1 MGTMLLYLCCLQILV
16 DAVTLKTALSSEIK
30 SPDATQMLI
39 AKEGLA
45 CFEMADAI
53 PRLATLT
60 GLYLDI
66 FFITNIASDSIKS
79 FATVVK
85 ICSLPHDC

>member
-1 MGTMLLYLCCLQILV
+1 MNLIKAHSTDIKPL
-16 DAVTLKTALSSEIK
+16 DTTL
-30 SPDATQMLI
+30 MLI

-45 CFEMADAI
+45 CFEMAAAI

-66 FFITNIASDSIKS
+66 FFITNIATDSIKL
-79 FATVVK
+79 FATIVK
-85 ICSLPHDC
+85 ICSLSHDC

>member
-1 MGTMLLYLCCLQILV
+1 MLYLFLV
-16 DAVTLKTALSSEIK
+16 LFVATVTLR
-30 SPDATQMLI
+30 ATQSLDIEPLDTTLMLI

-53 PRLATLT
+53 PQLATLT

-66 FFITNIASDSIKS
+66 FFITNIATDSIKS
-79 FATVVK
+79 FATIVK
-85 ICSLPHDC
+85 ICSLSHDC